1 MYYWWA
7 CAVPAEVERTHLFQ
21 PLFKIYCAWCWRY
34 TCKVCRIYWSH
45 SWFAPGC
52 DYLRGKWNPWF
63 VLRIKI
69 KAKGRK
75 GAVRFQEW
83 PSVHASPSSLLTKGR
98 VHVLQ
103 RDPTAC
109 AGSPELSHS
118 NPLAVALPFLRDS
131 GSGWGSCT
139 AAVPCPSFI
148 FTERF
153 LNGLQK
159 PLGTQMST
167 YTCKMS
173 LVNVF
178 LLTLCFAPCLPE
190 FPVTYLKY
198 HSPKWKCASLFQTC
212 KTHKNK

>member
-1 MYYWWA
+1 M
-7 CAVPAEVERTHLFQ
+7 HLALEDLLKS
-21 PLFKIYCAWCWRY
+21 PLICSRLWLCKRKINII
-34 TCKVCRIYWSH
+34 V
-45 SWFAPGC
+45 
-52 DYLRGKWNPWF
+52 

-69 KAKGRK
+69 KAKGMK
-75 GAVRFQEW
+75 GAARFQDCLSVQAPALSW
-83 PSVHASPSSLLTKGR
+83 PKAESISSKHVPLVVLAALGSLTLGM
-98 VHVLQ
+98 
-103 RDPTAC
+103 
-109 AGSPELSHS
+109 
-118 NPLAVALPFLRDS
+118 ALPFLRDS
-131 GSGWGSCT
+131 GSGWDSCT
-139 AAVPCPSFI
+139 AAVPCPCFM

-159 PLGTQMST
+159 PLWTQMST

>member
-1 MYYWWA
+1 MC
-7 CAVPAEVERTHLFQ
+7 CAAEVLWRHLFQ
-21 PLFKIYCAWCWRY
+21 PACKMYRAWFWRC
-34 TCKVCRIYWSH
+34 TCSVLYRIYWSH

-52 DYLRGKWNPWF
+52 DNVRGKWSSWF
-63 VLRIKI
+63 VWGIRI
-69 KAKGRK
+69 KAKGRR
-75 GAVRFQEW
+75 GAVRFRDW
-83 PSVHASPSSLLTKGR
+83 PSVRASPSSLLTKGR
-98 VHVLQ
+98 VHLLQ
-103 RDPTAC
+103 THP
-109 AGSPELSHS
+109 AGCPGLSHS
-118 NPLAVALPFLRDS
+118 STLGMALPFLRDS

-139 AAVPCPSFI
+139 AAVSCPYFI

-178 LLTLCFAPCLPE
+178 LLTLCFAPRLPE